1 MDTAQRI
8 AALEEQLAK
17 LVASRDGDAA
27 IDSECAPARPKETGF
42 FSFSPKKPSP
52 FGRECAP
59 ARPKETGFFSFSTCR
74 HCRETMREVR
84 GRGLM
89 CFCEAA
95 KREQAEKPSPFDSA
109 CAPARPKETGFFP
122 FSTCRHCGETMRE
135 VRGRGLMCL
144 CEAAQ
149 AEKPSGFEA
158 L

>member
-27 IDSECAPARPKETGF
+27 IDS
-42 FSFSPKKPSP
+42 
-52 FGRECAP
+52 ECAP